1 MPRLVTAVVRCL
13 VGAGLVG
20 CGVDDCAD
28 GRDGFGEGNLSGLGD
43 VAGPVADGVL
53 AISSAA
59 LEQPT
64 RAAVSATA
72 ITNRRIMLEKVART
86 ANPTKRERAPS
97 ALS

>member
-13 VGAGLVG
+13 VGVRLVG
-20 CGVDDCAD
+20 CVDDCAD
-28 GRDGFGEGNLSGLGD
+28 GRDGFGEGVLSGLGD

-53 AISSAA
+53 AVFSAA

-64 RAAVSATA
+64 RAAASATA
-72 ITNRRIMLEKVART
+72 ITNRRNMLEKVARA